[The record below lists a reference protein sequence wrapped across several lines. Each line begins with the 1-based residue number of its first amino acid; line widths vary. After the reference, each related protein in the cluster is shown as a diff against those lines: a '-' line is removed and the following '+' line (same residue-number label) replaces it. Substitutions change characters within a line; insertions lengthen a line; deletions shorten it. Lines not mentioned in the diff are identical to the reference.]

1 MLKCWL
7 SAIKYFV
14 ANENFVILQPET
26 SRGEGQT
33 TPCGCRAQP
42 LCSWL
47 ARRLCAFLTHG
58 QKAPS
63 YHCWMSH
70 TVYVHS
76 GSYTPTC
83 RIFSEKSSPSAVCV
97 PLRPV
102 RWFAR
107 ACSVEHLMNFNRSC
121 ACTSRQV
128 RSSFRSFLQVLP
140 LVGSGWYSL
149 RPHCYNTSECGRAP
163 MVVAHSSG

>member
-1 MLKCWL
+1 MRLPCA
-7 SAIKYFV
+7 AIMQ
-14 ANENFVILQPET
+14 LT
-26 SRGEGQT
+26 C
-33 TPCGCRAQP
+33 TPALRLP
-42 LCSWL
+42 D
-47 ARRLCAFLTHG
+47 ARP
-58 QKAPS
+58 KAPS

-128 RSSFRSFLQVLP
+128 RSSFRSFLHVLP

>member
-1 MLKCWL
+1 MRLPCA
-7 SAIKYFV
+7 AIMQ
-14 ANENFVILQPET
+14 LT
-26 SRGEGQT
+26 C
-33 TPCGCRAQP
+33 TPALRLPDARPKSTLIP
-42 LCSWL
+42 LL
-47 ARRLCAFLTHG
+47 DVTHG
-58 QKAPS
+58 VRAFRF
-63 YHCWMSH
+63 
-70 TVYVHS
+70 VH
-76 GSYTPTC
+76 TPTC

-128 RSSFRSFLQVLP
+128 RSSFRSFLHVLP

-149 RPHCYNTSECGRAP
+149 RSHCYNTSECGRAP